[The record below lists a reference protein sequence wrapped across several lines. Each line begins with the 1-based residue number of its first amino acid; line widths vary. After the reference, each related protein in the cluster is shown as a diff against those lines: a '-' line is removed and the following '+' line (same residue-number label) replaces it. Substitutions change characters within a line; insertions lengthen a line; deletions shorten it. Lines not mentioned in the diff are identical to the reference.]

1 MYLADLLKDNF
12 GVQTQA
18 IIVTTTNPNNPEKN
32 KATQRLPLQ
41 NVLMNYLVDLD
52 LLSRGKPFNQTII
65 SYNFWLQVEY
75 VLSQVDYIVQTI
87 SDAIDKSILWNIIY
101 CSIIAIVFLL
111 SIIPIYYLLK
121 KRVKKH
127 IDIYDLIV
135 SV

>member
-1 MYLADLLKDNF
+1 
-12 GVQTQA
+12 
-18 IIVTTTNPNNPEKN
+18 
-32 KATQRLPLQ
+32 
-41 NVLMNYLVDLD
+41 MNYLVDLD

-75 VLSQVDYIVQTI
+75 VLSQVDYIVQII

>member
-12 GVQTQA
+12 GVQTQT
-18 IIVTTTNPNNPEKN
+18 IIVVTTNPNNPEKN

-75 VLSQVDYIVQTI
+75 VLSQVDYIVQII